1 MFYSKLLVLMVDFQ
15 LQHLLLVGYSN
26 KIIHA
31 HNATLNIILD
41 FSVLSGLNS
50 YIHRYG
56 LPMDSHFYL
65 RTTDPQDL
73 RKFVQ

>member
-1 MFYSKLLVLMVDFQ
+1 MVDFQ
-15 LQHLLLVGYSN
+15 LQHLLLVGCSN

-31 HNATLNIILD
+31 HNARLNIISRLQC
-41 FSVLSGLNS
+41 LSGLRT

-56 LPMDSHFYL
+56 LPMGWGVLFNL
-65 RTTDPQDL
+65 GTTDPQDT

>member
-31 HNATLNIILD
+31 HNAMLNIILD
-41 FSVLSGLNS
+41 LQVWDAHGFIFLFED
-50 YIHRYG
+50 H
-56 LPMDSHFYL
+56 
-65 RTTDPQDL
+65 
-73 RKFVQ
+73 